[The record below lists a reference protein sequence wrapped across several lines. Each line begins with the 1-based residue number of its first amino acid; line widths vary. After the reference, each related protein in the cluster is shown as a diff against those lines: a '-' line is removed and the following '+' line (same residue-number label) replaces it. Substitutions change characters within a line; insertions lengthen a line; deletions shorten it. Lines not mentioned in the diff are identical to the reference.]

1 MNYVFGLKIAK
12 SNKMNRIFSTLLF
25 SILTVA
31 AFSQPVSHRRVF
43 VHPAP
48 VVVHRTPVVVN
59 RAPIVV
65 NRPVIV
71 TRPSY
76 AYYPYHGVSY
86 RFSAGYFYRP
96 YGAYWRPAYPPIGLR
111 VNFLP
116 YGYMPMYVGP
126 SLYYYYGG
134 SYYRRYDDNN
144 YEVVDPPMGATLSSL
159 PRGAQKVIVNGEEF
173 YELNGTYYKKT
184 TNDKGKTVY
193 VVTGKNGEINN
204 SADPNAV
211 TPDQQTFAPQQ
222 GDIIDQL
229 PENYKTIT
237 LNGSTYYVGPDDS
250 YYQEIQQDG
259 TTRFQVVGKPEE
271 DMKD

>member
-1 MNYVFGLKIAK
+1 
-12 SNKMNRIFSTLLF
+12 
-25 SILTVA
+25 
-31 AFSQPVSHRRVF
+31 
-43 VHPAP
+43 
-48 VVVHRTPVVVN
+48 
-59 RAPIVV
+59 
-65 NRPVIV
+65 
-71 TRPSY
+71 
-76 AYYPYHGVSY
+76 
-86 RFSAGYFYRP
+86 
-96 YGAYWRPAYPPIGLR
+96 
-111 VNFLP
+111 
-116 YGYMPMYVGP
+116 
-126 SLYYYYGG
+126 
-134 SYYRRYDDNN
+134 
-144 YEVVDPPMGATLSSL
+144 MGATLSSL

-204 SADPNAV
+204 STDPNGV

-222 GDIIDQL
+222 GDITDQL